1 MLIKLQWIAF
11 QNNVLLFSMSYST
24 PLQWFDKSHL
34 NFQIT
39 LTYTYMYHI
48 LLLRSHRNFQSF
60 LSQTWVLLV
69 LLLQHMDWMYNLPTS
84 YFIYSHISY
93 YTYIIYHIVLNWFA
107 TACFRRFLTGWTFV
121 VVINAA
127 RWMYHLHLL
136 TLAYL
141 HLHLLTSV
149 NTCHLLLCN
158 VQPFPLQAF
167 LDALVVAA
175 RWIYHIALY
184 YFATTHSLFLHRRC
198 CCCNALDVSLAWSS
212 EDILV

>member
-1 MLIKLQWIAF
+1 M
-11 QNNVLLFSMSYST
+11 
-24 PLQWFDKSHL
+24 P
-34 NFQIT
+34 
-39 LTYTYMYHI
+39 
-48 LLLRSHRNFQSF
+48 
-60 LSQTWVLLV
+60 LLV
-69 LLLQHMDWMYNLPTS
+69 FS
-84 YFIYSHISY
+84 I
-93 YTYIIYHIVLNWFA
+93 
-107 TACFRRFLTGWTFV
+107 FLTGWTFV

-141 HLHLLTSV
+141 RLHLLTSV
-149 NTCHLLLCN
+149 NTCHFLLCN

-167 LDALVVAA
+167 VDALVVAA
-175 RWIYHIALY
+175 RWMYHLHLFEYIYLHLSYLYHIALY